1 VSNIWGQIRK
11 RGTQPSVKVERS
23 SELIRSVYQSLVTGG
38 WWHENMRTRLTLILT
53 APAALSASA
62 FSPPTCIT
70 SVPSPPSLVLS
81 QRRQTRH
88 RDGLVRLYAE
98 PEGADMD
105 IPRPDPSILVSA
117 MEPSQQKLAV
127 GAISAGILLGTSI
140 IVTFLGLVEEV
151 LPYGW
156 FDLWRDYTWP
166 VPLGLIFV
174 AAGVSH
180 FALKDSFTSIVP
192 PRGIWGGLWDVPAP
206 GAEELGLTYEEYH
219 SYWTGVAEI
228 GGGLLLAGSGIGL
241 FDIPVQVPAFLL
253 CLLVAAVTPANIY
266 MFTHDAQM
274 KNAPAIPYPYGHL
287 GRGVAQCVLLAFFWK
302 LTFRS

>member
-1 VSNIWGQIRK
+1 MTQSPSSAEDGRTNEAKVKNEAIEGGRAK
-11 RGTQPSVKVERS
+11 RERS
-23 SELIRSVYQSLVTGG
+23 DTAHTHL
-38 WWHENMRTRLTLILT
+38 WHENMTARTRL
-53 APAALSASA
+53 ALLLVASALVSTNA
-62 FSPPTCIT
+62 FSPSTCI
-70 SVPSPPSLVLS
+70 SPALLGLHHPT
-81 QRRQTRH
+81 RRHQNV
-88 RDGLVRLYAE
+88 VRLNAE
-98 PEGADMD
+98 PEEQVVD
-105 IPRPDPSILVSA
+105 IDTPRPDPSILVSA

-127 GAISAGILLGTSI
+127 GAISAGILLGTSV
-140 IVTFLGLVEEV
+140 IVSLLGFVDDA
-151 LPYGW
+151 LPFGW

-180 FALKDSFTSIVP
+180 FALKESFTSIVP

-228 GGGLLLAGSGIGL
+228 GGGLLLAGSGVGL
-241 FDIPVQVPAFLL
+241 FDIPVQIPAFLL
-253 CLLVAAVTPANIY
+253 CLLVAAVTPANMY

-274 KNAPAIPYPYGHL
+274 TNAPKIPYPWGHA

-302 LTFRS
+302 LTFQ

>member
-1 VSNIWGQIRK
+1 M
-11 RGTQPSVKVERS
+11 TA
-23 SELIRSVYQSLVTGG
+23 
-38 WWHENMRTRLTLILT
+38 RTRL
-53 APAALSASA
+53 ALLLVASAVVSTSA
-62 FSPPTCIT
+62 FSPPTCI
-70 SVPSPPSLVLS
+70 SPALGFHHPT
-81 QRRQTRH
+81 RQH
-88 RDGLVRLYAE
+88 QNVVRLNAE
-98 PEGADMD
+98 PEEQVVD
-105 IPRPDPSILVSA
+105 IDTPRPDPSILVSA

-127 GAISAGILLGTSI
+127 GAISAGILLGTSV
-140 IVTFLGLVEEV
+140 IVSLLGFVEDA
-151 LPYGW
+151 LPFGW

-180 FALKDSFTSIVP
+180 FALKESFTSIVP

-228 GGGLLLAGSGIGL
+228 GGGLLLAGSGVGL
-241 FDIPVQVPAFLL
+241 FDIPVQIPAFLL
-253 CLLVAAVTPANIY
+253 CLLVAAVTPANMY

-274 KNAPAIPYPYGHL
+274 EKAPAIPYPWGHA

-302 LTFRS
+302 LTFQ

>member
-1 VSNIWGQIRK
+1 MA
-11 RGTQPSVKVERS
+11 
-23 SELIRSVYQSLVTGG
+23 
-38 WWHENMRTRLTLILT
+38 MRTKL
-53 APAALSASA
+53 ALLLVASAVASTSA
-62 FSPPTCIT
+62 FSPPTCIA
-70 SVPSPPSLVLS
+70 PNAPSLALGL
-81 QRRQTRH
+81 RRPNVVKLH
-88 RDGLVRLYAE
+88 AE
-98 PEGADMD
+98 EQAGID

-127 GAISAGILLGTSI
+127 GAISAGILLGTSV
-140 IVTFLGLVEEV
+140 IVGLLGFVEDL

-174 AAGVSH
+174 AAGVGH
-180 FALKDSFTSIVP
+180 FALKESFTSIVP

-219 SYWTGVAEI
+219 SCWTGVAEI
-228 GGGLLLAGSGIGL
+228 GGGLLLAFGSGVGL
-241 FDIPVQVPAFLL
+241 FNIPVQIPAFLL
-253 CLLVAAVTPANIY
+253 CLLVAAVTPANMY

-274 KNAPAIPYPYGHL
+274 KNAPAIPYPWGHA

-302 LTFRS
+302 LAFQ

>member
-1 VSNIWGQIRK
+1 MAMK
-11 RGTQPSVKVERS
+11 TKFA
-23 SELIRSVYQSLVTGG
+23 LLLV
-38 WWHENMRTRLTLILT
+38 
-53 APAALSASA
+53 ASAVASTSA
-62 FSPPTCIT
+62 FSPPTCIA
-70 SVPSPPSLVLS
+70 PNAPSLALGL
-81 QRRQTRH
+81 RRPNV
-88 RDGLVRLYAE
+88 VRLHAE
-98 PEGADMD
+98 SEEQAGID

-127 GAISAGILLGTSI
+127 AAISAGILLGTSV
-140 IVTFLGLVEEV
+140 IVGFLGFVEDL

-166 VPLGLIFV
+166 LPLGLIFV

-180 FALKDSFTSIVP
+180 FALKESFTSIVP

-228 GGGLLLAGSGIGL
+228 GGGLLLAGSGVGL
-241 FDIPVQVPAFLL
+241 FDIPVQLPAFLL
-253 CLLVAAVTPANIY
+253 CLLVAAVTPANMY

-302 LTFRS
+302 LTFQ